1 MGEVYNA
8 YTANAEPVLV
18 QRWKETVTV
27 AAGAT
32 TATATAPFAAPGTV
46 VACWIKPVTLTA
58 AAVIKVYEGDDGLA
72 TPEYAVDYTVPNPAV
87 ETHDALDKRIRVMS
101 RLTVSVTGAT
111 AGDSFE
117 IVVEVD
123 PNADTGV
130 ALGTAGTPS
139 ADVLSVQGVSGG
151 TPQPVSGPLTDT
163 ELRATDLP
171 VTLPANTLATVNA
184 TIANGASLSGV
195 VDIGEGKTLCAIDM
209 PADWTAANLTF
220 QASTASDGT
229 FDNLYDQYGTE
240 KTVTADED
248 RYIALDDPAFWL
260 GVRYIKVR
268 SGTAAS
274 AVNQGAERVIT
285 LVTKPV

>member
-1 MGEVYNA
+1 MAIIGYEDLGDGTNAVKVSIDGEAFAAALSGMEIDVSA
-8 YTANAEPVLV
+8 VDIDALASAIDEALRTTPLDVSSD
-18 QRWKETVTV
+18 VTSS
-27 AAGAT
+27 ALPSGA
-32 TATATAPFAAPGTV
+32 ATAAKQP
-46 VACWIKPVTLTA
+46 
-58 AAVIKVYEGDDGLA
+58 
-72 TPEYAVDYTVPNPAV
+72 
-87 ETHDALDKRIRVMS
+87 
-101 RLTVSVTGAT
+101 
-111 AGDSFE
+111 
-117 IVVEVD
+117 
-123 PNADTGV
+123 

-240 KTVTADED
+240 KTVTAAED
-248 RYIALDDPAFWL
+248 RYIPLDDPAFWL
-260 GVRYIKVR
+260 GVRYVKVR